1 MTLSLT
7 PRLTQLANADLIQPL
22 THIKRGIEKEALRV
36 TTDGLL
42 AQNPHPYNLGSALTH
57 PHITT
62 DYSESL
68 LEFITPAVESID
80 DTLDFLQQL
89 HRYTATELTAQNIW
103 PASMPCALQGNDSVP
118 IAQYGSSVQGQMKH
132 TYRRGLDMRYG
143 RIMQSIAGIHFN
155 FSLPDSF
162 WQGIKLYR

>member
-1 MTLSLT
+1 MLILSK
-7 PRLTQLANADLIQPL
+7 RLA
-22 THIKRGIEKEALRV
+22 HIKRGIEKEALRV

-68 LEFITPAVESID
+68 LEFSTPAVESID

-103 PASMPCALQGNDSVP
+103 PARLCRVRFKVMIVCLLLNMVARCNNTNEAHLSSWVPYALRAYYAKYCG
-118 IAQYGSSVQGQMKH
+118 Y
-132 TYRRGLDMRYG
+132 
-143 RIMQSIAGIHFN
+143 
-155 FSLPDSF
+155 SF
-162 WQGIKLYR
+162 